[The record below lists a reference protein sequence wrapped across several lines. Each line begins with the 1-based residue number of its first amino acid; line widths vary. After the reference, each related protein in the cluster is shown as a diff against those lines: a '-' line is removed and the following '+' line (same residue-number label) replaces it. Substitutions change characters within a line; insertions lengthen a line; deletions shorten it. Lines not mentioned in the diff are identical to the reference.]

1 MATIIKANGDE
12 LNIIP
17 KSGAELSLAQMQEAV
32 GGYIELV
39 PINNP
44 DYADKLM
51 FCNEDGHRLGNE
63 PNSVASMMAGQEIVG
78 NVLVCEKGE
87 VS

>member
-1 MATIIKANGDE
+1 MAQIIKANGEE

-17 KSGAELSLAQMQEAV
+17 KDGPKLSLAQMQEV
-32 GGYIELV
+32 VEGYIELV

-44 DYADKLM
+44 DYADKMM
-51 FCNEDGHRLGNE
+51 FCNEDGHRLGKE
-63 PNSVASMMAGQEIVG
+63 FNSVASMMAGQPILG

-87 VS
+87 VD